1 MSRLDSMTL
10 LKLRNQSVIAPE
22 KSSYF
27 SLTHGFSFL
36 FKPGLVSKFRVF
48 LRDMTINRHRL
59 SYAMLIK
66 VCADSGVRTS
76 GFTRNLFCG
85 FPQVNLL
92 FKPCGVV
99 HLREVGGGRSLVVA
113 DMVLVKR
120 HDKVL
125 DSVVKRISV
134 YVMHLLEWLKVS
146 AEMLLHYKTVLINVS
161 RFLGERMIRHLNAF
175 VSVDSCMTIS
185 PPPMTLT
192 EQRSDRKTAFL
203 LHVAPPLKYGVF

>member
-1 MSRLDSMTL
+1 MSRFDSMMFLEPMHKPSIT
-10 LKLRNQSVIAPE
+10 SE
-22 KSSYF
+22 KVCDIG
-27 SLTHGFSFL
+27 LAHGFGLL
-36 FKPGLVSKFRVF
+36 FKPGLVSKLREL
-48 LRDMTINRHRL
+48 LRDTSINRHRNPDAVL
-59 SYAMLIK
+59 FEKMANCTVSA
-66 VCADSGVRTS
+66 S

-99 HLREVGGGRSLVVA
+99 HLREIGGGRSLVVT
-113 DMVLVKR
+113 DVFFVER

-134 YVMHLLEWLKVS
+134 YVMHLLERLKVS
-146 AEMLLHYKTVLINVS
+146 AEMLFHYKAVLINVS

-175 VSVDSCMTIS
+175 VSVNSCMTIS